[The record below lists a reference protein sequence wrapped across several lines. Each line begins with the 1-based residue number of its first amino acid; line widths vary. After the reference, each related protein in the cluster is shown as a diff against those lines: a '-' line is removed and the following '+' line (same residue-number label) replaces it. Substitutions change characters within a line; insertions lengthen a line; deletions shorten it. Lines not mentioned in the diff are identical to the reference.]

1 MSQRRFTRGPWRAGQ
16 VSVRGHK
23 VWAVLN
29 GHRDPVA
36 IVYTTESDANL
47 LAASPKLFGS
57 LKHLIAIVRLH
68 EGELRASA
76 KAKLEQ
82 ARNLV
87 NELEGN

>member
-1 MSQRRFTRGPWRAGQ
+1 MARFTKGPWHAARLVIRGIKTW
-16 VSVRGHK
+16 SVRNTH
-23 VWAVLN
+23 
-29 GHRDPVA
+29 HDPIA
-36 IVYTTESDANL
+36 IVYTHQQDAEL
-47 LAASPKLFGS
+47 MAASLRLLGS